1 MKRKHE
7 GHKRHKY
14 NDNLKLFATY
24 LYLIGGKLLYETLS
38 SNLSL
43 PSLSVVSRTIKKAV
57 PPIIEGEIRIDELKS
72 FLTTRNLP
80 MKVWLSEDATR
91 ISNKIQ
97 YDPSSN
103 QIVGLVLPLDCNGL
117 PTTFTFAVSHVEDMD
132 RSIASFEKSNY
143 AYVIMAQP
151 MRTNAPSFCLTL
163 YGTNSKF
170 ETFQVITK
178 HICFSG

>member
-1 MKRKHE
+1 
-7 GHKRHKY
+7 
-14 NDNLKLFATY
+14 
-24 LYLIGGKLLYETLS
+24 
-38 SNLSL
+38 
-43 PSLSVVSRTIKKAV
+43 
-57 PPIIEGEIRIDELKS
+57 
-72 FLTTRNLP
+72 

-103 QIVGLVLPLDCNGL
+103 QIVGLVLPLDDNGL

-143 AYVIMAQP
+143 AYVVMAQP
-151 MRTNAPSFCLTL
+151 MRNNAPSFCLTI

-170 ETFQVITK
+170 ETFQVI
-178 HICFSG
+178 IFVFLGD